1 MHFFLIQKLERRNR
15 AFELVQSSL
24 TATQRQYASE
34 VLYMDYMSSED
45 SDYEE
50 TEDPITGEI
59 ERKLACYITKKLPWE
74 KSSLTNLKYKLD
86 RAYHNS
92 LSSHARAMSKPRLV
106 GGLSARPAPEG
117 PSWAP
122 RKPDGETV

>member
-1 MHFFLIQKLERRNR
+1 M
-15 AFELVQSSL
+15 S
-24 TATQRQYASE
+24 ATQRQYASE

-50 TEDPITGEI
+50 IEDRITEER

-74 KSSLTNLKYKLD
+74 KTSLTILKSRLD

-92 LSSHARAMSKPRLV
+92 LSSHARAMSKPRKV
-106 GGLSARPAPEG
+106 GGLS
-117 PSWAP
+117 
-122 RKPDGETV
+122 T